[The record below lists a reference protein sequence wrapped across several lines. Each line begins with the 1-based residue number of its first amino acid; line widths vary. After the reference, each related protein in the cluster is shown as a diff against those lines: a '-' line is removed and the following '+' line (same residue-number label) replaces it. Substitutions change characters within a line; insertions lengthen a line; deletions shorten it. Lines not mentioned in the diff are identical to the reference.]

1 MQRAAS
7 NLSMPPV
14 WWVTHGT
21 QEATIP
27 NCWHSGLW
35 GLARTVRVEE
45 PALQLRCL
53 DLDGVAPGSLA
64 SDLKHWLSVL
74 GENRDE
80 TEVSI
85 VSATEAE
92 TSCAFGSRDFE
103 IGLCLFGDTLV

>member
-1 MQRAAS
+1 M
-7 NLSMPPV
+7 
-14 WWVTHGT
+14 
-21 QEATIP
+21 
-27 NCWHSGLW
+27 
-35 GLARTVRVEE
+35 EE